1 MPTTWIVLAGLMIPA
16 ALPLGFLPQLPGNGI
31 LAVIAVAALLL
42 RLQPLPSLRIAA
54 PALLLM
60 LWALAEARQ
69 MTDSI
74 DLLTRAPVNAIVRV
88 TDVREDNKQLKI
100 QLLQIDGRYQF
111 PPLFATLSDNGEGE
125 PFCAGQRWQMQL
137 RLRPVHARLNEGEFD
152 LQRFAVAQH
161 TPLQGTII
169 RRQEV
174 NKSCSW
180 RSRLIHYHLPAFAQM
195 ESPAIVQALA
205 FGIRDAMTEEQRRLL
220 RETGTAHLMAIS
232 GMHIALAASVGW
244 IIARMLQVFSPA
256 RRINYLFP
264 LIASGLTAAIYC
276 WVSGSHPP
284 AQRAMLALTLWIVL
298 RIAGWQ
304 LNGWQVWTLCVG
316 LLLFVDPLT
325 VLSESFWLSAL
336 AVAVLLIWY
345 HWFALPVGFR
355 TRRRWIVLQ
364 LLHLQLG
371 MMLLMAPLQ
380 ILLFQGISISAL
392 LANLLAVPVIS
403 FISVPLI
410 LLAMLVPIVPL
421 SSNLWWLA
429 DQSVHKVMQGLAWLP
444 SGWLAWGEALPAM
457 GLLWGGTLAWRSG
470 IFYRAPV
477 QCCSIAV
484 ALLIWRS
491 NTPREEWQIDMID
504 VGHGLAVVITQGDEA
519 VLYDTGPRWNQGDA
533 GNRVI
538 LPWLQRK
545 NKTLRAVMLSH
556 KHLDHRGGLDSIV
569 AAMPETPVRSALP
582 ETHHLP
588 CFLGETWLWGKLRFN
603 VLWPPRGAT
612 RGENNDSCV
621 VRVDDGKVSLLLT
634 GDIELEAER
643 QLVTQQ
649 KQALNSTILQ
659 VPHHGS
665 RTSSS
670 ALLLR
675 NVAGRVAIASVA
687 RYNAWRMPAKTV
699 VDAYR
704 QNGYLWYDTAQSGQI
719 HIAINAGDWQIKG
732 LREQIMPRWYH
743 QWFGV
748 KRESR

>member
-1 MPTTWIVLAGLMIPA
+1 MPTTWTVLAGLMILA
-16 ALPLGFLPQLPGNGI
+16 VLPLGFLSQLPGNGT
-31 LAVIAVAALLL
+31 LAMIAAAALLL
-42 RLQPLPSLRIAA
+42 RLQPLTSLRVLA

-60 LWALAEARQ
+60 LWALSEARQ
-69 MTDSI
+69 MTASI
-74 DLLTRAPVNAIVRV
+74 ELLAKAPVNAIVRV
-88 TDVREDNKQLKI
+88 SDVSEDNKQLKI

-111 PPLFATLSDNGEGE
+111 PPLFATLNDNGEGE

-152 LQRFAVAQH
+152 LQRFALAQH

-169 RRQEV
+169 NRQAI
-174 NKSCSW
+174 NKACSW
-180 RSRLIHYHLPAFAQM
+180 RARLIHYHLPAFTQM
-195 ESPAIVQALA
+195 ASPAIVLALA
-205 FGIRDAMTEEQRRLL
+205 FGMRDAMTQEQRRLL

-244 IIARMLQVFSPA
+244 LLARILQGVFPA
-256 RRINYLFP
+256 RHINYLFP
-264 LIASGLTAAIYC
+264 LIASWFTAAIYC
-276 WVSGSHPP
+276 WVSGGHPP
-284 AQRAMLALTLWIVL
+284 AQRAMLALTLWMLI

-304 LNGWQVWTLCVG
+304 LTGWQVWTLCVG

-336 AVAVLLIWY
+336 AVAILLIWY
-345 HWFALPVGFR
+345 QWFALPERFR
-355 TRRRWIVLQ
+355 TRRRWILLQ

-380 ILLFQGISISAL
+380 IFLFQGISISAL

-410 LLAMLVPIVPL
+410 LLAILAPVASL
-421 SSNLWWLA
+421 SGGLWWLA

-444 SGWLAWGEALPAM
+444 PGWLAYGDALPAL
-457 GLLWGGTLAWRSG
+457 GLLWGGIFAWRSG
-470 IFYRAPV
+470 ILYRAPV

-491 NTPREEWQIDMID
+491 NTPRDEWQIDMID

-545 NKTLRAVMLSH
+545 NRTLREVMLSH
-556 KHLDHRGGLDSIV
+556 KHLDHRGGLGSIV
-569 AAMPETPVRSALP
+569 AAIPDIPVRSALP
-582 ETHHLP
+582 EPQHLP
-588 CFLGETWLWGKLRFN
+588 CYQGEEWHWGRLRFS

-612 RGENNDSCV
+612 QGENNDSCV
-621 VRVDDGKVSLLLT
+621 IRVDDGKVSLLLT

-643 QLVTQQ
+643 KLVTQQ
-649 KQALNSTILQ
+649 KKVLASTILQ

-675 NVAGRVAIASVA
+675 NVAGKVAIASVA

-704 QNGYLWYDTAQSGQI
+704 QNGYHWYDTAQSGQI
-719 HIAINAGDWQIKG
+719 HIAINAGHWQIKG

>member
-1 MPTTWIVLAGLMIPA
+1 MPTTWIVLAGLMILA
-16 ALPLGFLPQLPGNGI
+16 ALPLGFLPELPGNGT
-31 LAVIAVAALLL
+31 LAALAVAALLL
-42 RLQPLPSLRIAA
+42 RLQPVTSLRTVA

-69 MTDSI
+69 MTASI
-74 DLLTRAPVNAIVRV
+74 DRLSTAPVNAIVRV
-88 TDVREDNKQLKI
+88 TDVRDDNKQLKV

-111 PPLFATLSDNGEGE
+111 PPLFATLNDNGEGGA
-125 PFCAGQRWQMQL
+125 FCAGQRWQMQL

-152 LQRFAVAQH
+152 LQRFALAQH
-161 TPLQGTII
+161 TPLQGTIV
-169 RRQEV
+169 RRQSV
-174 NKSCSW
+174 NQACSW
-180 RSRLIHYHLPAFAQM
+180 RSRLIDYHLPAFAQM
-195 ESPAIVQALA
+195 KSPAIVQALA
-205 FGIRDAMTEEQRRLL
+205 FGIRDAMSEEQRRLL

-232 GMHIALAASVGW
+232 GMHIALAAGVGW
-244 IIARMLQVFSPA
+244 LLARTLQVLFPA

-276 WVSGSHPP
+276 WISGSHPP
-284 AQRAMLALTLWIVL
+284 AQRAMLALTFWMLL
-298 RIAGWQ
+298 RTAGWQ
-304 LNGWQVWTLCVG
+304 LSGWQVWTLCVG
-316 LLLFVDPLT
+316 LLLFLDPLT

-336 AVAVLLIWY
+336 AVAILLIWY
-345 HWFALPVGFR
+345 QWFALPARFR
-355 TRRRWIVLQ
+355 TRRRWIGLQ

-380 ILLFQGISISAL
+380 IFLFQGISLSAL
-392 LANLLAVPVIS
+392 LANLLAVPVVS
-403 FISVPLI
+403 FITVPLI
-410 LLAMLVPIVPL
+410 LLAMLIPVAPL
-421 SSNLWWLA
+421 SAGLWWLA
-429 DQSVHKVMQGLAWLP
+429 DQSVYRVMQGLALLP
-444 SGWLAWGEALPAM
+444 PGWVAWGDALPALC
-457 GLLWGGTLAWRSG
+457 LLWGGTLAWRSG
-470 IFYRAPV
+470 ILYRAPV
-477 QCCSIAV
+477 QCCSIVV

-491 NTPREEWQIDMID
+491 TTPRDEWQIDMID

-519 VLYDTGPRWNQGDA
+519 VLYDTGPRWTQGDA

-556 KHLDHRGGLDSIV
+556 KHLDHRGGLDSII
-569 AAMPETPVRSALP
+569 AAMPETLIRSALP
-582 ETHHLP
+582 EAHHLP
-588 CFLGETWLWGKLRFN
+588 CFQGEEWHWGRLRFN
-603 VLWPPRGAT
+603 VLWPPLGAT

-643 QLVTQQ
+643 KLVTQQ
-649 KQALNSTILQ
+649 KQALAATILQ

-675 NVAGRVAIASVA
+675 NVAGKVAIASVA

-699 VDAYR
+699 VAAYR

-719 HIAINAGDWQIKG
+719 HIGIRAGHWQIKG

>member
-16 ALPLGFLPQLPGNGI
+16 ALPLVFLPQLPGNGI
-31 LAVIAVAALLL
+31 LAAIAVAALLL
-42 RLQPLPSLRIAA
+42 RLQPFTSLRIAA
-54 PALLLM
+54 PFLLLM
-60 LWALAEARQ
+60 LWALSEARQ
-69 MTDSI
+69 MTASI
-74 DLLTRAPVNAIVRV
+74 DLLTRAPVSATVRV

-111 PPLFATLSDNGEGE
+111 PPLFATLNDNGEEE

-161 TPLQGTII
+161 TPLQGSII

-174 NKSCSW
+174 NKTCSW
-180 RSRLIHYHLPAFAQM
+180 RSRLIQYHLPAFAQM

-244 IIARMLQVFSPA
+244 ILARMLQFFFPA

-284 AQRAMLALTLWIVL
+284 AQRAMLALTLWILL

-304 LNGWQVWTLCVG
+304 LSGWQVWTLCVG

-345 HWFALPVGFR
+345 HWFALPVGLR

-380 ILLFQGISISAL
+380 IFLFQGISLSAL

-410 LLAMLVPIVPL
+410 LLAMLIPVTSL
-421 SSNLWWLA
+421 SGGLWWLA

-444 SGWLAWGEALPAM
+444 PGWLAWGEALPAM
-457 GLLWGGTLAWRSG
+457 GVLWGGIVAWRSG
-470 IFYRAPV
+470 ILYRAPV

-491 NTPREEWQIDMID
+491 NSPRDEWQIDMID

-545 NKTLRAVMLSH
+545 NITLRAVVLSH

-569 AAMPETPVRSALP
+569 AAKPETPVRSALP

-588 CFLGETWLWGKLRFN
+588 CYQGEVWHWGKLRFN
-603 VLWPPRGAT
+603 VLWPPRGAI

-643 QLVTQQ
+643 QLVAQQ
-649 KQALNSTILQ
+649 KQALASTILQ

-719 HIAINAGDWQIKG
+719 NIAINAGDWQIKG